1 MALPMQSRSSRRF
14 RPRIREPRGAALAA
28 GLAYIEEGGAGIR
41 RQRAGSGWRYIGVDG
56 RTVRDTAVTSRIRAL
71 AIPPA
76 WSDVWI
82 SPSNRGHIQA
92 TGRDA
97 KGRKQY
103 RYHARFRQVRDA
115 AKFDR
120 MLAFARALPR
130 VRGKVARD
138 LGGPALSAEKVL
150 AALVRLLETTL
161 IRVGNEEYARKNRSF
176 GLTTLRNA
184 HVNVEGPV
192 VRFRFRGKSGKDHV
206 VKVRDRR
213 LAAIVAECRALP
225 GPSLFQYRD
234 ARGRRRGVDSD
245 DVNAYLR
252 QITGRD
258 FTAKDFRTWAGT
270 VLAAVALEKRGAPAT
285 KAQAK
290 RDVVAAVCA
299 VAERLGNTP
308 SIARKSYVHPAVVDA
323 FLDGT
328 LHAGM
333 SAAAGSEIDSLRLRR
348 EERAVLALLLARLAA
363 EVARV
368 RKTA

>member
-41 RQRAGSGWRYIGVDG
+41 RQRAGKGWRYIGVDG
-56 RTVRDTAVTSRIRAL
+56 RTIRDTAVTSRIRAL

-76 WSDVWI
+76 WHDVWI
-82 SPSNRGHIQA
+82 SPSERGHIQA

-97 KGRKQY
+97 RGRKQY

-138 LGGPALSAEKVL
+138 LGLDGLPGDKVL
-150 AALVRLLETTL
+150 AALVRLLETTH

-176 GLTTLRNA
+176 GLTTLRDG
-184 HVNVEGPV
+184 HVRVEGSLV
-192 VRFRFRGKSGKDHV
+192 EFRFRGKSGKDHV
-206 VKVRDRR
+206 VRVRDRR
-213 LAAIVAECRALP
+213 LAVIVAACRALP
-225 GPSLFQYRD
+225 GTALFQYVD
-234 ARGRRRGVDSD
+234 GKGRRRGVDSD

-252 QITGRD
+252 RITRRD
-258 FTAKDFRTWAGT
+258 FTAKDFRTWSGT
-270 VLAAVALEKRGAPAT
+270 VLAAVALEKCLVPAT
-285 KAQAK
+285 KAKAR
-290 RDVVAAVCA
+290 RDVVAAVGA

-308 SIARKSYVHPAVVDA
+308 SIARKSYVHPAVIDA

-328 LHAGM
+328 LHEGM
-333 SAAAGSEIDSLRLRR
+333 SAVAGTDIDSLRLRR
-348 EERAVLALLLARLAA
+348 EERAVLALLLARL
-363 EVARV
+363 
-368 RKTA
+368 

>member
-1 MALPMQSRSSRRF
+1 MAIPIQPRSHVS
-14 RPRIREPRGAALAA
+14 RIREPRGAAIAA
-28 GLAYIEEGGAGIR
+28 GLAYVEEGGAGIR
-41 RQRAGSGWRYIGVDG
+41 RQRAGKGWRYIGADG
-56 RTVRDTAVTSRIRAL
+56 RTVHDADVTSRIRAL

-76 WSDVWI
+76 WRDVWI
-82 SPSNRGHIQA
+82 APSDRGHIQA

-120 MLAFARALPR
+120 MLAFARTLPR

-138 LGGPALSAEKVL
+138 LGAPGLPSEKVL

-161 IRVGNEEYARKNRSF
+161 IRVGNEEYARQNRSF
-176 GLTTLRNA
+176 GLTTLRNG
-184 HVNVEGPV
+184 HVSVSGSLVE
-192 VRFRFRGKSGKDHV
+192 FRFRGKSRKDHV

-213 LAAIVAECRALP
+213 LAAIVEECRALP
-225 GPSLFQYRD
+225 GPSLFQYLD
-234 ARGRRRGVDSD
+234 GKGRRRGVNSD

-270 VLAAVALEKRGAPAT
+270 VRAAVALEKWGAAAT

-290 RDVVAAVCA
+290 RQVVAAVES

-308 SIARKSYVHPAVVDA
+308 AIARKSYVHPAVLDA
-323 FLDGT
+323 YLDGT

-333 SAAAGSEIDSLRLRR
+333 AAAAGSEIDSLRLRR
-348 EERAVLALLLARLAA
+348 EERAVLALLRARLVA
-363 EVARV
+363 EAARV
-368 RKTA
+368 RQTA

>member
-1 MALPMQSRSSRRF
+1 MSGAGRTF

-28 GLAYIEEGGAGIR
+28 GLVYVAEEGAGIR
-41 RQRAGSGWRYIGVDG
+41 RQRAGKGWRYIGVDG

-82 SPSNRGHIQA
+82 APSDRAHIQA

-138 LGGPALSAEKVL
+138 LGLEGLPADKVL
-150 AALVRLLETTL
+150 AALVRLLESTL

-176 GLTTLRNA
+176 GLTTLRHG
-184 HVNVEGPV
+184 HVAVAGPV
-192 VRFRFRGKSGKDHV
+192 VQFRFRGKSGKDHV

-225 GPSLFQYRD
+225 GPSLFQWVD
-234 ARGRRRGVDSD
+234 GKGRRRGVDSD

-258 FTAKDFRTWAGT
+258 FTAKDFRTWSGT
-270 VLAAVALEKRGAPAT
+270 VLAAVALEKRATPAT
-285 KAQAK
+285 KTQAK
-290 RDVVAAVCA
+290 KDVVAAVCA

-308 SIARKSYVHPAVVDA
+308 AIARKSYVHPAVVDA

-333 SAAAGSEIDSLRLRR
+333 SAAAGTDVDSLRLRR
-348 EERAVLALLLARLAA
+348 EERAVLALLLTRLAA
-363 EVARV
+363 EAAR
-368 RKTA
+368 